1 MQQQWTIS
9 PSDYNVWW
17 KVDFIWQPA
26 QWLDREET
34 LKTLPKA
41 KLALKKRSYS
51 LFGGLLPIWSTTAFW
66 IPAKP
71 LYLRSMLSKS
81 MRCTENCNTCSWH
94 WSTEWAQFSTASPD
108 HTSHNQSFRIWMN
121 WAMKFCLKR
130 HLHLTSCQLTTTS
143 SSISTTF
150 SRENA
155 STTIRKQKMLSKS
168 LSNPKAQI
176 FTQQE

>member
-9 PSDYNVWW
+9 QSGLWCATKSVKCDGFYDSWW
-17 KVDFIWQPA
+17 WLT

-94 WSTEWAQFSTASPD
+94 WSAERAQFFPKTMPNHKSY
-108 HTSHNQSFRIWMN
+108 NQSFKSWAN
-121 WAMKFCLKR
+121 WAMKFCLFCR
-130 HLHLTSCQLTTTS
+130 IHLTSCQLTTTS
-143 SSISTTF
+143 LSI
-150 SRENA
+150 
-155 STTIRKQKMLSKS
+155 
-168 LSNPKAQI
+168 
-176 FTQQE
+176 

>member
-81 MRCTENCNTCSWH
+81 MRCTENCNTCKLALVNRMGPILLHSITWPH
-94 WSTEWAQFSTASPD
+94 VTQPKLQNLNELGYEVLPQTPSSPD
-108 HTSHNQSFRIWMN
+108 LFPTDYNFF
-121 WAMKFCLKR
+121 K
-130 HLHLTSCQLTTTS
+130 HLNNFLQG
-143 SSISTTF
+143 
-150 SRENA
+150 
-155 STTIRKQKMLSKS
+155 
-168 LSNPKAQI
+168 
-176 FTQQE
+176 